1 MWQIFS
7 VYHIKTTNDYIQVKF
22 NNDEEFTNFIN
33 KLTKRSSHN
42 FNTKVSAS
50 DKILTLSTCYSSTEK
65 LVIHAKL
72 IKKETRKSSFFM

>member
-42 FNTKVSAS
+42 FNTKVFAS

-65 LVIHAKL
+65 LVVHAKL
-72 IKKETRKSSFFM
+72 IKKETRK